1 MKKYTFQNLYGPKLS
16 KNSAESAE
24 AYESILPSTKI
35 PSTNLESKKKAQLT
49 SNLKS
54 PKKQEKTID
63 PHVSQAMVISNSNSK
78 SRLITSDDF
87 DVIPQKPTYPDEL
100 PEDNVEAVLYLM
112 NKE

>member
-1 MKKYTFQNLYGPKLS
+1 MKKYTIQNLYKPELS
-16 KNSAESAE
+16 KNSAESAV

-35 PSTNLESKKKAQLT
+35 TSTHLESKNKAQFT

-54 PKKQEKTID
+54 TRQQQTID
-63 PHVSQAMVISNSNSK
+63 PNVSQVVAISNSNSK
-78 SRLITSDDF
+78 SRLIINCDF